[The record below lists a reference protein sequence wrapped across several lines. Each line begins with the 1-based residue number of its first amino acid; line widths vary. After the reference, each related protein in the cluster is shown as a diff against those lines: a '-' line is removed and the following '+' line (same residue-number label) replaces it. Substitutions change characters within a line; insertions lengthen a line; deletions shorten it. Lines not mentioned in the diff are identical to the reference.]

1 MEKLKVMWGLNR
13 ANFIGGI
20 IGLLFVLFG
29 NLLFSIIG
37 IVTLLY
43 NLYVIKENYEFEYPN
58 D

>member
-1 MEKLKVMWGLNR
+1 MEKLKIMFGLNG
-13 ANFIGGI
+13 ANFIGGA

-29 NLLFSIIG
+29 NLLFSIVG
-37 IVTLLY
+37 IITVLY